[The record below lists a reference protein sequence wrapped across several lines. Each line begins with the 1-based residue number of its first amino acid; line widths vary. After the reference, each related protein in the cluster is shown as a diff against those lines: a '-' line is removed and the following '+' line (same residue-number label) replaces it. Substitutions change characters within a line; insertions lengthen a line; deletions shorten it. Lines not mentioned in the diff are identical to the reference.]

1 MNVASLLSGAAGA
14 IVAPISKIFEK
25 REERKAVVGKI
36 KAQAGAAEVDG
47 KVAVNMSKAEWE
59 IISKN
64 AEPTTWKDEY
74 ITLLITSPILVLFI
88 GNITAAFGFGTALVE
103 ANTASLLALKEVGI
117 DMGELMLVTVLA
129 AIGIKAIK

>member
-1 MNVASLLSGAAGA
+1 MSIWGKVLGGA
-14 IVAPISKIFEK
+14 INPIAKIFEK
-25 REERKAVVGKI
+25 REERKKAIGEI
-36 KAQAGAAEVDG
+36 KAQAASAEVDG
-47 KVAVNMSKAEWE
+47 KVAVSLSKAEWE

-74 ITLLITSPILVLFI
+74 ITLLITSPLLVIFI
-88 GNITAAFGFGTALVE
+88 GNIVAAFGFGTALID
-103 ANTASLLALKEVGI
+103 ANTASLQAIKAVGI

>member
-1 MNVASLLSGAAGA
+1 MSWFQA
-14 IVAPISKIFEK
+14 IGVVVNPIAKIFQK

-36 KAQAGAAEVDG
+36 KAQAQAAEVDG
-47 KVAVNMSKAEWE
+47 EVAVNMSKAEWE
-59 IISKN
+59 ILSKN

-74 ITLLITSPILVLFI
+74 ITLLITSPLLVIFI
-88 GNITAAFGFGTALVE
+88 GNIAAALGFGTALID
-103 ANTASLLALKEVGI
+103 ANTASLQAIKEVGI